1 MAKKTKADAVE
12 FDIVKGN
19 FDEHDGFDIEV
30 SLQKKLKSHDDGLKA
45 KVGYQCWSTS
55 PDASN
60 YYHLWGFAKKE
71 DYAKYI
77 ADPDNE
83 SSLLIFDEALPISTV
98 QGDSYGAYLFTSL
111 QGTKDIVVSGEKL
124 EIPLRFHA
132 VRTSNGDRLNM
143 GTAALLVIQRS
154 TDNGITWQTVDTRN
168 ASVPSTDYT
177 DTNTYTA
184 VDVSNCLIN
193 GSQRIRIRA
202 QFNYTNEDGSIK
214 TATSTYVAVGNSVTK
229 ANLSLSCQLN
239 WQTPL
244 LASVY
249 KDRGFP
255 ISYMVFGAVT
265 KVLHISITGGNNT
278 VMPEITYP
286 LSASDDSTNI
296 AKSIVDATDSYKL
309 FKHGVRTVKAWLTC
323 EDGLGGTIS
332 SEVLVNRF
340 MMINKEDAGVNANK
354 PYLML
359 QNVISK
365 ADNYAQADIC
375 QYSVFSPSVSSDGTI
390 SNTGAKVPV
399 IFYLTDYSEN
409 FPADNPVEYFKI
421 ENSVTPGEVNT
432 LNTIIEIEA
441 GENKTVSAYLRI
453 YRKETGGSEINFL
466 QESQNTNNIVITVD
480 NSESY
485 APKSGADF
493 LLNPKVRNNS
503 ESNPAQIL
511 NSRANNAV
519 IESTWRGF
527 GFVNDGWVTSDFDKQ
542 KILRIPAGA
551 KLNFKYNPFAQFLTT
566 ADSAMTLELD
576 FAVRNITN
584 EDDPIISVCETLG
597 SLFRGLR
604 LKPMSGNVFT
614 KSNTVDSETDFS
626 WSEGVRTHLVINIHN
641 AVAPNKG
648 DVVVPEA
655 STGLAVSATKIALV
669 RIFVNGDCER
679 ELKFSITDTEE
690 FGTSTMGN
698 GGFTLGQK
706 GADLDIYSIR
716 CYQNTALDATEVLNN
731 YISTLPTTIEKVNRR
746 KANDILTSG
755 KVDIEKVKKLGK
767 RCLVWHGK
775 LPYHESTSK
784 QNGWWEIVQFDKKG
798 NYLPEYSGTICKET
812 KSLKSSRQGST
823 ANTYFWSNL
832 QTKCGDVK
840 ATINVRVE
848 DFHSSIVVSEP
859 RSVNIPTA
867 EGGTASMKVVGIY
880 GGNLG
885 KYDPVKNEAK
895 EYPYNDDGTVT
906 VPDGW
911 IDGNGKYRGM
921 GYQVSEG
928 TPLASKL
935 VNKINYASSM
945 QSHLTGANN
954 LYNDLHKEI
963 VGKNS
968 LQEACSTARVSKY
981 TEPFF
986 FFYQEEGQASPVYN
1000 GPCTFGAGKM
1010 DKPTWGYVKKL
1021 HPNFCMIEGSDNNYD
1036 LTDMRVPF
1044 TWNEPDCSECI
1055 TYRGGSYEG
1064 FFYNGKQCLD
1074 FDAGATQDDA
1084 EGTPKENIIKAIQ
1097 DTWNFLYLHAPM
1109 IAFYKG
1115 TFESFQKSE
1124 QAKDVFKKYWCTDGE
1139 DAYRLKR
1146 YDHVNNKWV
1155 DAGLWSSATKAWI
1168 IVDLRK
1174 DKLTKQTFENSSN
1187 QSQFSKLNEE
1197 FRAAIVA
1204 HCSKYMGFY
1213 FKVDSVKLY
1222 YAHIIHLLAGTD
1234 NCSKNTYF
1242 VLDPKA
1248 VQVTIDGETRSC
1260 NLFEMH
1266 TDDVDTL
1273 LPIDN
1278 NGRATKKYYIDRM
1291 HPYNDGDSATAKYEG
1306 MNNVLFNL
1314 CEAMWEDTK
1323 ELQAMLKRIL
1333 SVMEGLVRESD
1344 YIDGWA
1350 AGSKVSVWGCL
1361 YKYIY
1366 YVHHYF
1372 PEVAFNEAA
1381 RIRYE
1386 YPEMLGF
1393 VSSGSGARG
1402 VKPITQSNGSL
1413 LQCELQFMK
1422 RRLVLMAS
1430 YAAWGPFF
1438 DGKTGNIGI
1447 AEATDSFSMQAYH
1460 LPDSATSNNNYT
1472 FNVTPHQYIYPVG
1485 MMGQTS
1491 IDPHVRVAPG
1501 QSFALNLGDTT
1512 SNDTGMAV
1520 LGINYYRSLGN
1531 LGNLS
1536 TTPAN
1541 TLTIKGNRLTEF
1553 IAEPSVMY
1561 VDSDTKESVPA
1572 FRPGGIVISA
1582 PNIQRL
1588 TLKGLVSTSGS
1599 IDLSGLKRLQTV
1611 DLRQTSFTDI
1621 SIPET
1626 NIISSVM
1633 FPATVSGVE
1642 ITNQQSL
1649 KTLTLE
1655 GYANLKKFIV
1665 RNNKLVDTFSHATG
1679 IYVAK
1684 PTGLRTI
1691 DIDNIRWDSDGK
1703 RCTVDMISYLAS
1715 MRAALKGIII
1725 LVTATIDRYLTLP
1738 EKLTLVAL
1746 YGNID
1751 DKSNALY
1758 VKYDLKDIVRISI
1771 SGQNYMTEVGKDYE
1785 FSVIPAPQNGNNIAV
1800 RDGKLALRW
1809 SLADTANP
1817 YAQLVDDNIGIV
1829 HVKGQSEATLKQKHI
1844 LKVEATPING
1854 GKLETTKPVGFYRHI
1869 PEVGDFAY
1877 SDGTFDDDYD
1887 ATREIV
1893 GQVFMRNTIYDEVV
1907 KAKIKGYDV
1916 RIYAKENLTLAPS
1929 GNRTTPMTKIRF
1941 GMYPDSSNGHWD
1953 ERVAIREAV
1962 GFNSDYEIFDIP
1974 TILNVDC
1981 NLKKADGSRYNYI
1994 NDETYLD
2001 PLQESGYKKIDNG
2014 FCEADYNG
2022 KEKTKSVVAHADKI
2036 ISYYLEKKIPTS
2048 LQELV
2053 DAMQKIIEEN
2063 SSVTNSWRY
2072 DEYYYPAVYGC
2083 YLYEPTVEGTLD
2095 EQYKAKRWYCPAEG
2109 ELCRLYNFYRQ
2120 GVAKAQANYS
2130 PASEAVTPIMANA
2143 NAKANSI
2150 IFTFINDWYWS
2161 TSESSQHL
2169 SWILNFGSGNLSYTG
2184 KCSSYYV
2191 RPCTAFN
2198 FIL

>member
-1 MAKKTKADAVE
+1 MAKKTKTDAVE
-12 FDIVKGN
+12 FDITKGN
-19 FDEHDGFDIEV
+19 FDEHDGYDIEV
-30 SLQKKLKSHDDGLKA
+30 ALQKKLKAQDKEIGV
-45 KVGYQCWSTS
+45 KVGYLCWSTV

-71 DYAKYI
+71 DYEKYV
-77 ADPDNE
+77 ANPE
-83 SSLLIFDEALPISTV
+83 SEARLLLVDEALPISTV

-111 QGTKDIVVSGEKL
+111 QSTKDIVVSGSKL

-143 GTAALLVIQRS
+143 GTAALLTIQRS
-154 TDNGITWQTVDTRN
+154 TNNGETWQTVDTR
-168 ASVPSTDYT
+168 AAAIPSTEYS
-177 DTNTYTA
+177 DTSTYTTINIG
-184 VDVSNCLIN
+184 DSLIN
-193 GSQRIRIRA
+193 GTQKIRVRA
-202 QFNYTNEDGSIK
+202 QFDYSGEDGAKK
-214 TATSTYVAVGNSVTK
+214 TVTSTYVAVGNSVTK
-229 ANLSLSCQLN
+229 TNLSLTCQLN

-244 LASVY
+244 LSSIY

-255 ISYMVFGAVT
+255 VSYMVFGAVA
-265 KVLHISITGGNNT
+265 KMLHIVITGGNNT
-278 VMPEITYP
+278 AMPEITYP

-296 AKSIVDATDSYKL
+296 AKNIIDATDTYKL

-323 EDGLGGTIS
+323 DDGLGGTLS

-340 MMINKEDAGVNANK
+340 MMVNKEDAGQNANK

-359 QNVISK
+359 QNVINK
-365 ADNYAQADIC
+365 ADNYTQADIC
-375 QYSVFSPSVSSDGTI
+375 QYSVFSPSIESDGNIT
-390 SNTGAKVPV
+390 NTGGKVPV

-409 FPADNPVEYFKI
+409 FPTDHPAEYFKI
-421 ENSVTPGEVNT
+421 ENMVSPGEVNT
-432 LNTIIEIEA
+432 LNTTIEIEA
-441 GENKTVSAYLRI
+441 GESKSVPAYFRI
-453 YRKETGGSEINFL
+453 FRKEADGSEVNFL
-466 QESQNTNNIVITVD
+466 QESQNADNIVITVD

-493 LLNPKVRNNS
+493 LLNPKVRNNT
-503 ESNPAQIL
+503 ESYPAQIL
-511 NSRANNAV
+511 NARVNNAE
-519 IESTWRGF
+519 IESTWKGF
-527 GFVNDGWVTSDFDKQ
+527 GFVNDGWISSEFDKQ
-542 KILRIPAGA
+542 KVLRIPAGA
-551 KLNFKYNPFAQFLTT
+551 RLNFKYNPFAQFLIT

-576 FAVRNITN
+576 FAVRNITD
-584 EDDPIISVCETLG
+584 EESPIISICETLG
-597 SLFRGLR
+597 ALFRGLR
-604 LKPMSGNVFT
+604 LKPMAGNVFT
-614 KSNTVDSETDFS
+614 KSNTIDSETDFS
-626 WSEGVRTHLVINIHN
+626 WSEGTRTHIAINIHN

-655 STGLAVSATKIALV
+655 STGLAVTATRIALV
-669 RIFVNGDCER
+669 RVFINGDCER
-679 ELKFSITDTEE
+679 ELKFNITDTEE
-690 FGTSTMGN
+690 FCSSPMGN
-698 GGFTLGQK
+698 GGFVLGQD

-716 CYQNTALDATEVLNN
+716 CYQNAALESTEVLNN
-731 YISTLPTTIEKVNRR
+731 YISTLPTTTEKVARR

-755 KVDIEKVKKLGK
+755 KVDIEKVKKIGK

-784 QNGWWEIVQFDKKG
+784 QNGWWEIFQYDKEG
-798 NYLPEYSGTICKET
+798 RFLPEYSGTICKAT
-812 KSLKSSRQGST
+812 KSLSNKRQGST
-823 ANTYFWSNL
+823 ANTYFWSNN

-840 ATINVRVE
+840 AIIKIALS
-848 DFHSSIVVSEP
+848 DFHSSITVSEP
-859 RSVNIPTA
+859 YETSVPTGD
-867 EGGTASMKVVGIY
+867 GGTMNKKVVGIY

-968 LQEACSTARVSKY
+968 LQEVCSTARVSKY
-981 TEPFF
+981 TEPFL

-1021 HPNFCMIEGSDNNYD
+1021 HPDFCMIEGSDNNYD
-1036 LTDMRVPF
+1036 LTDMRIPF

-1055 TYRGGSYEG
+1055 TYRGGDYEG

-1074 FDAGATQDDA
+1074 FDAGATQSDA
-1084 EGTPKENIIKAIQ
+1084 ENTPKENIIKAIQ
-1097 DTWNFLYLHAPM
+1097 DTWNFLYAHSPM

-1115 TFESFQKSE
+1115 TFDSFQKSE
-1124 QAKDVFKKYWCTDGE
+1124 QSKDVFKKYWCTDGSE
-1139 DAYRLKR
+1139 AYKLKR
-1146 YDHVNNKWV
+1146 YDHVNNRWV
-1155 DAGLWSSATKAWI
+1155 NAGLWNNVTKKWN
-1168 IVDLRK
+1168 IVDLRT
-1174 DKLTKQTFENSSN
+1174 DSITKRTYETSSN
-1187 QSQFSKLNEE
+1187 QSQYAALNSEL
-1197 FRAAIVA
+1197 RSAIVN
-1204 HCSKYMGFY
+1204 HCKKYMGFY

-1222 YAHIIHLLAGTD
+1222 YTFIIHLLAGTD
-1234 NCSKNTYF
+1234 SCSKNTYY
-1242 VLDPKA
+1242 VLDPKME
-1248 VQVTIDGETRSC
+1248 QVTIDGETRTC
-1260 NLFEMH
+1260 HLFEMH
-1266 TDDVDTL
+1266 TDDVDTV
-1273 LPIDN
+1273 LPVDN

-1291 HPYNDGDSATAKYEG
+1291 HPYNDNDTATAKYEG

-1323 ELQAMLKRIL
+1323 ELQAMLKR
-1333 SVMEGLVRESD
+1333 VFTTMESLVKESD
-1344 YIDGWA
+1344 YIAGWSGGA
-1350 AGSKVSVWGCL
+1350 KVSVWGCL

-1372 PEVAFNEAA
+1372 PETAFNEAA

-1438 DGKTGNIGI
+1438 DGKAGNIGI

-1485 MMGQTS
+1485 MMGQTN

-1501 QSFALNLGDTT
+1501 QVFALNLGDTT

-1553 IAEPSVMY
+1553 VAEPTKTY
-1561 VDSDTKESVPA
+1561 VDIDTNKNFPA

-1582 PNIQRL
+1582 SNIQKL
-1588 TLKGLVSTSGS
+1588 SLKGLVATSGA
-1599 IDLSGLKRLQTV
+1599 IDLSGLKRLQKA
-1611 DLRQTSFTDI
+1611 DLRQTNLTDV

-1626 NIISSVM
+1626 NIIKSVQL
-1633 FPATVSGVE
+1633 PATIGGVE
-1642 ITNQQSL
+1642 IKNQKAL
-1649 KTLTLE
+1649 NALTLE
-1655 GYANLKKFIV
+1655 GYANLKKFIIK
-1665 RNNKLVDTFSHATG
+1665 NNTLIDTFTHATG
-1679 IYVAK
+1679 IYTTK
-1684 PTGLRTI
+1684 PQNLRVI
-1691 DIDNIRWDSDGK
+1691 DIDNVNWNSNER
-1703 RCTVDMISYLAS
+1703 RCAVDMLSYFVSLKAK
-1715 MRAALKGIII
+1715 LKGSITLIS
-1725 LVTATIDRYLTLP
+1725 ATLDRYLTLS
-1738 EKLTLVAL
+1738 EKMALVAL

-1751 DKSNALY
+1751 VQNNNLY

-1771 SGQNYMTEVGKDYE
+1771 SGQSYMTEVGKDYE
-1785 FSVIPAPQNGNNIAV
+1785 FSIVPAPQNGNNIAI
-1800 RDGKLALRW
+1800 RNGKLALKW
-1809 SLADTANP
+1809 TLPSTAAP
-1817 YAQLVDDNIGIV
+1817 YATLPDENTGVVRVI
-1829 HVKGQSEATLKQKHI
+1829 GQSEAALKQKHQ
-1844 LKVEATPING
+1844 LKVEATPISG
-1854 GKLETTKPVGFYRHI
+1854 ATIEATKAVGFYRHI
-1869 PEVGDFAY
+1869 PEIGDFAY
-1877 SDGTFDDDYD
+1877 GDGTFDDDFD
-1887 ATREIV
+1887 ATKDVV
-1893 GQVFMRNTIYDEVV
+1893 GQVFMRNPIYDEVV
-1907 KAKIKGYDV
+1907 KTKIIGYDV
-1916 RIYAKENLTLAPS
+1916 RVYSKDNLTLIPSDKNLAPI
-1929 GNRTTPMTKIRF
+1929 NKVRF
-1941 GMYPDSSNGHWD
+1941 GMYPDSSNGHLD
-1953 ERVAIREAV
+1953 ERTAIKEAV
-1962 GFNSDYEIFDIP
+1962 GFSSDSDVFDIP
-1974 TILNVDC
+1974 TIFNVDY
-1981 NLKKADGSRYNYI
+1981 NLKKANGSRHNYL

-2001 PLQESGYKKIDNG
+2001 ALHESGYKKLDDG
-2014 FCEADYNG
+2014 FCESDFKG
-2022 KEKTKSVVAHADKI
+2022 KEKTKLVVEHANKI
-2036 ISYYLEKKIPTS
+2036 ISHYLERKIPIK

-2053 DAMQKIIEEN
+2053 DAMQAIIAEN
-2063 SSVTNSWRY
+2063 STSTNSWRY

-2083 YLYEPTVEGTLD
+2083 YLYEPSVVSELNG
-2095 EQYKAKRWYCPAEG
+2095 QYKAKNWYCPAEG

-2120 GVAKAQANYS
+2120 GVAKEQANYN

-2150 IFTFINDWYWS
+2150 IFTFIKDWYWS
-2161 TSESSQHL
+2161 SSEYSHHSSWVLH
-2169 SWILNFGSGNLSYTG
+2169 FGSGCLTDYG
-2184 KCSSYYV
+2184 KYVSFYV